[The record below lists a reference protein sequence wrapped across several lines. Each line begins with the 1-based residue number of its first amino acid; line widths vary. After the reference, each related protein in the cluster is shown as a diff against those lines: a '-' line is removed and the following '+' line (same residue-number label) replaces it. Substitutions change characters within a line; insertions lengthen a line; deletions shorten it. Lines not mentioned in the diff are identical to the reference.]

1 MAMPEVV
8 RIMCPKLT
16 CRRVLAVPTT
26 ARGKIVRCR
35 TCGMN
40 IKVPMGGSASAAPPA
55 ADGGGGGA
63 KKAA

>member
-1 MAMPEVV
+1 MPANEVV

-16 CRRVLAVPTT
+16 CRRVLAVPTS

-40 IKVPMGGSASAAPPA
+40 IKVPMGKDASGAAPVEAPA
-55 ADGGGGGA
+55 A

>member
-1 MAMPEVV
+1 MPMPEVV

-40 IKVPMGGSASAAPPA
+40 IKVPL
-55 ADGGGGGA
+55 GGGA
-63 KKAA
+63 SAPTPAPEAPQAKPKAA